1 MLKVKNAFKVAKY
14 TVLVLDGELPRTPY
28 SKYVIG
34 CKFYQIVPV
43 YDLPNCIAIYTQE
56 PPEKFI
62 NLMVAFY

>member
-1 MLKVKNAFKVAKY
+1 M
-14 TVLVLDGELPRTPY
+14 LVLDGELPRTPY

-56 PPEKFI
+56 PHEKFM
-62 NLMVAFY
+62 NLMVEFY